1 MAKKP
6 GPLNPIMIWSIC
18 NIASKGVWLD
28 AVRLGDFSV
37 LDFGGFESNSRLLPV
52 GPTGEAEQ

>member
-37 LDFGGFESNSRLLPV
+37 LVLLPV